1 MTMSEAEICQSYME
15 AKDKV
20 KQRGVLAELN
30 LCAKKD
36 IDGILIRRGILEPA
50 PVKAS
55 NSKINNEAAQEM
67 HRAGKTDREIAAAFD
82 CSVATV
88 QGWRLRNEL
97 RPNPGPRQKRA
108 PVLREKDVQKRCGA
122 APSAALK
129 AGPGGVGIMDP
140 AARKE
145 SKGITVE
152 IYFPDGVAPCQIRIL
167 EGNHGKS

>member
-1 MTMSEAEICQSYME
+1 MTMSEAEICKSYTE

-20 KQRGVLAELN
+20 KQRGILAELN
-30 LCAKKD
+30 LCTRKE
-36 IDGILIRRGILEPA
+36 IDKILSENGFMEPA
-50 PVKAS
+50 PVKVS
-55 NSKINNEAAQEM
+55 NSKIDDKAAQEM

-108 PVLREKDVQKRCGA
+108 PVLREKDAQKKCGA
-122 APSAALK
+122 APSATLK
-129 AGPGGVGIMDP
+129 AGGVGIINP

>member
-1 MTMSEAEICQSYME
+1 MTMSEAEICKSYTE

-20 KQRGVLAELN
+20 KQRGILAELN
-30 LCAKKD
+30 LCTRKE
-36 IDGILIRRGILEPA
+36 IDKILFRNGYMEPA

-67 HRAGKTDREIAAAFD
+67 HRSGKTDREIAAAFD

-108 PVLREKDVQKRCGA
+108 PVLREKDAQKKCGA
-122 APSAALK
+122 APSATLK
-129 AGPGGVGIMDP
+129 AGSGSVGIMDP

-145 SKGITVE
+145 RKGITVE